1 MHCGLYGI
9 IITAQVLH
17 RRLEMVRVQV
27 SFRFMVPY
35 IVMITLNKNA
45 N

>member
-1 MHCGLYGI
+1 
-9 IITAQVLH
+9 
-17 RRLEMVRVQV
+17 
-27 SFRFMVPY
+27 MVPY